1 MAWVAVA
8 AASTWLA
15 LQRDAHLN
23 RLVSSGSA
31 QREWRRVLA
40 FETILSATLRPGT
53 RGIPEHYEFTLYVFD
68 PRDAVLAPVW
78 PTLSDHE
85 RSLISFPAG
94 AGATGTAWSR
104 RSTMSVTG
112 TAVANGQ
119 YGLSEAQQRHF
130 RAYRSVAATPIRFE
144 SGAMVGCLTAISKRN
159 DGYFRDEQGGQ
170 DVLRALAEVTA
181 VVLETIVA
189 TGEIPLADDPSNDD
203 PDPSTPAPR
212 AEEIGHDGPTGS
224 VTATVETAAQSA
236 SRLARQGKQASRQLS
251 LSPGQ
256 LRFLQRSRLR
266 SVPEAA

>member
-1 MAWVAVA
+1 MVRRHSTTSVGFVAAVLLLVLPTFFGVLPEWTRWHIGVRGALLVAWVAVA

-130 RAYRSVAATPIRFE
+130 RAYRSVAAEQAPM
-144 SGAMVGCLTAISKRN
+144 SGPGAMRVLVG
-159 DGYFRDEQGGQ
+159 
-170 DVLRALAEVTA
+170 
-181 VVLETIVA
+181 
-189 TGEIPLADDPSNDD
+189 
-203 PDPSTPAPR
+203 
-212 AEEIGHDGPTGS
+212 IGW
-224 VTATVETAAQSA
+224 
-236 SRLARQGKQASRQLS
+236 SRPWRTRWG
-251 LSPGQ
+251 
-256 LRFLQRSRLR
+256 
-266 SVPEAA
+266 